1 MRLSIFLYDL
11 RFYFLL
17 IAYLYLLHIRVA
29 LSLSLF
35 TDITYE
41 FGSSYL
47 MIINMAN
54 VYPYVYPF
62 TLSNL

>member
-17 IAYLYLLHIRVA
+17 IAYLYLLYIPVV

-35 TDITYE
+35 TDIIYE
-41 FGSSYL
+41 FENSYL
-47 MIINMAN
+47 MVI
-54 VYPYVYPF
+54 
-62 TLSNL
+62 L